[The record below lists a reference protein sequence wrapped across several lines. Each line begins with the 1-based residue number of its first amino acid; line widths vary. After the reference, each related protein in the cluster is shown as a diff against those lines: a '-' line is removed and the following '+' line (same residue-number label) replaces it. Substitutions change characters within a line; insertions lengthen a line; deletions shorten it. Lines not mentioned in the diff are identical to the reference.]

1 MDNDLPKVKKTFYS
15 VVLKRCLDILLSG
28 IAMLLL
34 SPLLLVVCLL
44 ELIYH
49 GRPVVYSTKRP
60 GKDGKLFNMYKFRS
74 MTNERGADGYLLP
87 DAQRLTKFGYFIR
100 KTSIDELA
108 GLVNILKGD
117 MSIVGPRPLLVEYL
131 QYYSPRHAMRH
142 AVRPGLALQRII
154 DTGSDTWTWRDQFE
168 NDIWYIENIS
178 FIVDVQMVFAIF
190 KAVLKASEVR
200 ANATRVPFDGTNL
213 DETRSAAEVGVIK
226 HFDSLEN

>member
-87 DAQRLTKFGYFIR
+87 DAQRLTKFGYFI
-100 KTSIDELA
+100 
-108 GLVNILKGD
+108 
-117 MSIVGPRPLLVEYL
+117 
-131 QYYSPRHAMRH
+131 
-142 AVRPGLALQRII
+142 LALQRII